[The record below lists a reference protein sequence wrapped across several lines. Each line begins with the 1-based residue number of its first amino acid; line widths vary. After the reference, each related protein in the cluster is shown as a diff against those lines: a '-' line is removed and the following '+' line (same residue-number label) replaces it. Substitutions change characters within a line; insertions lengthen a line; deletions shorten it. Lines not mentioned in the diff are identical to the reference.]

1 MDNIGEKI
9 ADLYNKKTYL
19 ERYGLDLWI
28 TFFICLFVFL
38 VVSYFYVLANIQKLK
53 ANWNNDKCS
62 PIVMPFA
69 GLINKPNDKTVMEF
83 TEENFTFC
91 LQNILS
97 QIIEY
102 ALVPLY
108 YVMDQLSNTFQYAL
122 SALES
127 IRNIFNKLRNIVAEV
142 MYKVFGG
149 LLNFTVPLVQ
159 MSITIKDLLQKTSAT
174 LAASLFTFIGAYYTM
189 SSWFMGMVE
198 LTIKLL
204 LILVGIIVAA
214 WALAAGLFGIPF
226 VGAAL
231 AAVPAGIATS
241 NTAIMIA
248 IMVPLIIISVFMTN
262 ILSLS
267 HSNPPAVP
275 GCFDKNTLV
284 KLENNNIKK
293 FCDLKIGDKLIDG
306 STITALIKISSFEQE
321 IYKLDNILVTGN
333 HRVYHKELGLIPVE
347 KHPNSM
353 YIDNYTEPFV
363 YCINTDTK
371 KIELNNHIFSD
382 WDDLDDME
390 IVELKL
396 NCTYKNIISKKFTK
410 KDIHCY
416 LDNGFT
422 EDMKID
428 LDDGRSLSIK
438 DIEVNDILRFGERV
452 VGIVKIDGTKLNGIY
467 EFYLEDGNIIKCTK
481 NIEIN
486 YNLGKVD
493 TNFIEGNELP
503 NTKYLYNILTD
514 KHSFTINNVN
524 VSHYNSAI
532 EKHLSEPNPNKKF
545 YDQL

>member
-19 ERYGLDLWI
+19 SRYGSDVWI
-28 TFFICLFVFL
+28 TFIICLFVFL
-38 VVSYFYVLANIQKLK
+38 VVSYFYVLANIEKLK
-53 ANWNNDKCS
+53 VNWNKNKCS

-69 GLINKPNDKTVMEF
+69 GIINKPHDKTIMEF
-83 TEENFTFC
+83 TEENFTYC

-97 QIIEY
+97 EIVEY
-102 ALVPLY
+102 ALVPFY
-108 YVMDQLSNTFQYAL
+108 FIMNTLSNTFQYAA

-149 LLNFTVPLVQ
+149 LLNFTVPIVE
-159 MSITIKDLLQKTSAT
+159 MTINLKDLLQKTSAS
-174 LAASLFTFIGAYYTM
+174 LAASLFTFIGAYFTM
-189 SSWFMGMVE
+189 NSFFMGMVQ
-198 LTIKLL
+198 LVISLL
-204 LILVGIIVAA
+204 LIIVGIIVAA
-214 WALAAGLFGIPF
+214 WATAAGLFFIPF
-226 VGAAL
+226 IGPALASVPAAL
-231 AAVPAGIATS
+231 ATA

-248 IMVPLIIISVFMTN
+248 ILVPLIIILAFMSN
-262 ILSLS
+262 VLNLS
-267 HSNPPAVP
+267 HPNPPAVP
-275 GCFDKNTLV
+275 ACFDKNTLV

-306 STITALIKISSFEQE
+306 STITALIKMSSFQQE
-321 IYKLDNILVTGN
+321 MYKLDNILVTGN
-333 HRVYHKELGLIPVE
+333 HRVYHKELGLIPVD

-363 YCINTDTK
+363 YCVNTDTK
-371 KIELNNHIFSD
+371 KIIIKNNTFCD

-390 IVELKL
+390 IEELKL
-396 NCTYKNIISKKFTK
+396 NCTYKNIISKNFTK
-410 KDIHCY
+410 KDIHYY

-452 VGIVKIDGTKLNGIY
+452 LGIVKIDATKLNGIY

-486 YNLGKVD
+486 YNLGKID
-493 TNFIEGNELP
+493 TNFIEGNELS
-503 NTKYLYNILTD
+503 NIKYLYNILTD

-532 EKHLSEPNPNKKF
+532 EKHLSQANSNKKF